1 MYFCTYI
8 SIITVYRLQFRY
20 PLDIQCLIYCLFMYS
35 IFNFRFCF
43 VFVFFVVKNECIIKK
58 LVYAKHSWGGGRWFW
73 IKLVI
78 CIGENILRIGEL
90 LPFYKNFLLW
100 CKHWYTLKKIV
111 KSNIKIQLNVIT
123 WILKMCSFLNGSHNA
138 LCLQCPHVSLRNA
151 YK

>member
-8 SIITVYRLQFRY
+8 SIRTVYRLQFRY

-43 VFVFFVVKNECIIKK
+43 VFCLFVVKNECIIKK

-90 LPFYKNFLLW
+90 LSFYKTSYFDVNIDILW
-100 CKHWYTLKKIV
+100 KKIV

-138 LCLQCPHVSLRNA
+138 LCLQCTHVSLRNA